1 MKASLRKLD
10 LTYEASFSAPSFD
23 LPARSTALLKALYEN
38 LGSDIHIGPD
48 DMHVV
53 NGTKLSEV
61 HVGVTLLGGLAR
73 IDIAADKLSLEF
85 KGLWNDADL
94 DICKFCLRR
103 SEQAVKS
110 ELPDVVVNTVF
121 FNSLLFLELDGGAG
135 NSREH
140 MAQAAGYPTRFNL
153 SEFCGATLQSKIAI
167 NVENTEENWLAMMS
181 AWPVAGQPDTLNV
194 SCIVRYGAGGAIH
207 GLDSQ
212 ADHIRSLVKM
222 FLSGIDLAISD
233 STWSNR

>member
-1 MKASLRKLD
+1 MEASLRKLD
-10 LTYEASFSAPSFD
+10 LTYEASFFAPSFD

-38 LGSDIHIGPD
+38 LSSDIHIGPD

-53 NGTKLSEV
+53 SGVKLSEAR
-61 HVGVTLLGGLAR
+61 VGVTLLGGLAR

-85 KGLWNDADL
+85 NGLWNDSDL
-94 DICKFCLRR
+94 DICKFCLRQ

-110 ELPDVVVNTVF
+110 TLPDAVVNTVLF
-121 FNSLLFLELDGGAG
+121 RPLLFLELDGGAG

-140 MAQAAGYPTRFNL
+140 MAQAAGYPDRFNL

-167 NVENTEENWLAMMS
+167 NVENTEEKWLAMMY
-181 AWPVAGQPDTLNV
+181 AWPAPGQPATLDV
-194 SCIVRYGAGGAIH
+194 SCIVRYGADGAIR

-212 ADHIRSLVKM
+212 ADHIRGLVKM
-222 FLSGIDLAISD
+222 FLSGLDLEISD
-233 STWSNR
+233 STWSSR